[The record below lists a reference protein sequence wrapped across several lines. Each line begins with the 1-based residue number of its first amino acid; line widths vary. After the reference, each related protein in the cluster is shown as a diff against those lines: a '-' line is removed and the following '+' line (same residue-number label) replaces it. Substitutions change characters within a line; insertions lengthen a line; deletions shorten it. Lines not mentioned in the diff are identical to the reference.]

1 LSNELRKIVKEIQ
14 FKTDKTIGE
23 IANDIGYARAYFT
36 NQVSIGTN
44 KNLLHLLREKYGLDN
59 EQIVRNEEAPLS
71 RVNEDPA
78 EYNTVLPMGDHKVT
92 LADYIELLKEK
103 AREAKER
110 ERELMSLL
118 KGDIARLKTNSKTI
132 LDDLS
137 QVVRMVRSDD
147 MSMMD
152 SLDRIEGREPGRTRQ
167 EAGIVERAYEAEDED
182 NGTNDNEHT
191 DDNSGKQKKQGS

>member
-59 EQIVRNEEAPLS
+59 EQIVRNEEAPVS

-92 LADYIELLKEK
+92 LADYIELLKE
-103 AREAKER
+103 
-110 ERELMSLL
+110 
-118 KGDIARLKTNSKTI
+118 
-132 LDDLS
+132 
-137 QVVRMVRSDD
+137 
-147 MSMMD
+147 
-152 SLDRIEGREPGRTRQ
+152 RQ
-167 EAGIVERAYEAEDED
+167 ERRKNANA
-182 NGTNDNEHT
+182 NLCHC
-191 DDNSGKQKKQGS
+191 